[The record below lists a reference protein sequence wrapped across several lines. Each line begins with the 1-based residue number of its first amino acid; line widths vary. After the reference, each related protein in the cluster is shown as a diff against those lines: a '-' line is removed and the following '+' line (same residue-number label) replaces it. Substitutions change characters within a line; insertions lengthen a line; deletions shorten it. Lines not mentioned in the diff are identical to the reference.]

1 MKEKILESIIYAMN
15 HYLEESLGRVS
26 LDKHEQMKKMF
37 FMHMEQITNYCIN
50 KYINKGELSEE
61 FIKGLHKIIYP
72 PDYRQYITNNKGK
85 QVLYMQPGI
94 YKTINNSIF
103 NYVLNKEVD
112 FIKPELVNIKMKQLL
127 INFNENIKLEEDKY
141 DVILNFLLDFGKI
154 HPFGDGNGRIIT
166 ILIDLF
172 LIQFNLEPLNITQ
185 LKEKDMKGFYYSIQK
200 SRIERDLFYLK
211 EFIRNVS
218 RNN

>member
-15 HYLEESLGRVS
+15 HYLEESLWRVS

-50 KYINKGELSEE
+50 KYINKWELSEE
-61 FIKGLHKIIYP
+61 FIKWLHKIIYP
-72 PDYRQYITNNKGK
+72 PDYRQYITNNKWK
-85 QVLYMQPGI
+85 QVLYMQPWI

-154 HPFGDGNGRIIT
+154 HPFWDWNWRIIT

-185 LKEKDMKGFYYSIQK
+185 LKEKDMKWFYYSIQK